1 VQERDGARE
10 LSLRFPI
17 ARDRKVYGPKLFEV
31 PSRMLVFFV
40 R

>member
-1 VQERDGARE
+1 MLHGNRALE
-10 LSLRFPI
+10 LRLRFRA
-17 ARDRKVYGPKLFEV
+17 ARDRKVYGPKLFRI